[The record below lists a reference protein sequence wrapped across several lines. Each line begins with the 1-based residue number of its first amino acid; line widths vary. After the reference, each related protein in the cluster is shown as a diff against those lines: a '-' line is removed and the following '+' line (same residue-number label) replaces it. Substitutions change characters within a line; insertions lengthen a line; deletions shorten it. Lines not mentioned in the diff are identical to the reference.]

1 MLAQL
6 LSLPSEAYLSELADE
21 IDVVGIHTVREY
33 LLNTLAKSLESQFAA
48 LHQALVTDAAYAA
61 DADGIARRS
70 LSNIC
75 LAYLMRTNKR
85 EWIDLCQQQF
95 ARAANMTDVNAAL
108 RLLVNNEAPAAQ
120 QLKQNALQQFLE
132 KWRHEALVVDQWFS
146 VQATA
151 TVPGTLQQVK
161 ALLGHDMFDMRNPN
175 KVRSLIGAFS
185 SQNAINFHD
194 ISGAGYAFLGDKI
207 LELNRL
213 NPQIASRLLT
223 PLTRWK
229 KYDAVRQ
236 QLMKTQLERI
246 AAEENL
252 SKDVYEVVIKSLV

>member
-1 MLAQL
+1 
-6 LSLPSEAYLSELADE
+6 
-21 IDVVGIHTVREY
+21 
-33 LLNTLAKSLESQFAA
+33 
-48 LHQALVTDAAYAA
+48 
-61 DADGIARRS
+61 
-70 LSNIC
+70 
-75 LAYLMRTNKR
+75 
-85 EWIDLCQQQF
+85 
-95 ARAANMTDVNAAL
+95 MTDVNAAL
-108 RLLVNNEAPAAQ
+108 RLLVNNEAAAAQ
-120 QLKQNALQQFLE
+120 ELKQNALQQFLE